1 MRDVTIHFHNVC
13 KKYLVEPRLLLID
26 NNGMFLV
33 VVEVGVLRHDV
44 DLHGVVVDADVVA
57 VWHNASPVRHRVP
70 LLGMGGQVFLV
81 EGHEVALWAL
91 KIYKCKRLFTHFY
104 IIKTSKDKLEDMD
117 VSLTFCHFP

>member
-1 MRDVTIHFHNVC
+1 MYVKISIVEARHL
-13 KKYLVEPRLLLID
+13 LVD

-70 LLGMGGQVFLV
+70 LLGMGGQVLLIESCKVTF
-81 EGHEVALWAL
+81 WAL
-91 KIYKCKRLFTHFY
+91 ESKKDCSIPIWLFV
-104 IIKTSKDKLEDMD
+104 KEEQA
-117 VSLTFCHFP
+117 VSPSSSCLDELR